1 MASCSAGPHTQS
13 PELALVDP
21 ALAET
26 ARRALPVPEDT
37 LASPSSIEIEVRE
50 ARDVARAIRRL
61 TELSDVEPEPPRRS
75 TRGTSLAFAACA
87 WITLAVIV
95 VDTFPHGT

>member
-1 MASCSAGPHTQS
+1 MALRSVGSRPHS

-26 ARRALPVPEDT
+26 ARRALPVPDDT
-37 LASPSSIEIEVRE
+37 LAPPSSIEIEVRE
-50 ARDVARAIRRL
+50 APDVARAIRRL

-87 WITLAVIV
+87 WGTLGAIV
-95 VDTFPHGT
+95 LDTFPHGT

>member
-1 MASCSAGPHTQS
+1 MALRSVGSRAHS

-26 ARRALPVPEDT
+26 ARLALPVPGDT
-37 LASPSSIEIEVRE
+37 LASPSSVEIEARE

-61 TELSDVEPEPPRRS
+61 TELSDVEPEPSRRS
-75 TRGTSLAFAACA
+75 PRGMSLAFAACA
-87 WITLAVIV
+87 WCTLVVIV
-95 VDTFPHGT
+95 LDTFPHGT